1 MSAIAA
7 RSEADYESWRQGAIW
22 NAVVP
27 SRFPDAIA
35 RPASRDEV
43 AKLVRDAAA
52 RGRRIGVTSGGH
64 SWRGAGIRDG
74 GLLLALG
81 ALQQIEVLPEER
93 IAFAEPG
100 ATHKMLADAIVPH
113 GLGFPIGHCPT
124 VGLGGYLL
132 AGGFGW
138 NKRTWGP
145 AVWSVEGHDVVTVD
159 GDEIQ
164 ISPTEQPDLY
174 WAARGGGGGFPGVVT
189 RYRLRLKPL
198 PKIVAARV
206 VYPLACLPELLVW
219 AGGHDRLPPGIEI
232 SLIARRPVEPDPG
245 DLDSHGRAPLQVIVA
260 MTGFGETVDAAT
272 EIVTAAVRDA
282 PCCADVVTRSVEEEA
297 LSALEGPSGW
307 IHGLR
312 YQVDCVDVDDLETA
326 ARACEGALRTAPS
339 DLTRIVFA
347 GGFSP
352 GDPPDVAVAEHGRYS
367 VNVYAT
373 WADPSDDAANA
384 AWMATTMAELEPI
397 TTGYYIGESD
407 LSAGPDRARRSYTPA
422 AWERLN
428 AIRAEHDPQRRKFGF
443 LGEDEAA
450 G

>member
-1 MSAIAA
+1 MTSTTA
-7 RSEADYESWRQGAIW
+7 RHEAEYESKRQEAIW
-22 NAVVP
+22 NEVVP
-27 SRFPDAIA
+27 ARFPDAIA
-35 RPASRDEV
+35 NPSSRAEV
-43 AKLVRDAAA
+43 AELVRAAA
-52 RGRRIGVTSGGH
+52 QSGSRIGVKSGGH

-74 GLLLALG
+74 GLLLDLG
-81 ALQQIEVLPEER
+81 RLQHIEVLPEEG
-93 IAFAEPG
+93 IALAEPG
-100 ATHKMLADAIVPH
+100 ATHQMLADAIVPR

-145 AVWSVEGHDVVTVD
+145 ACWSVEGHDVVTVD
-159 GDEIQ
+159 GDEIE
-164 ISPTEQPDLY
+164 ISASQRPDLY

-198 PKIVAARV
+198 PKIVAGRV
-206 VYPLACLPELLVW
+206 VYPLACLPDLLVW
-219 AGGHDRLPPGIEI
+219 AGDHDRLPPGIEI
-232 SLIARRPVEPDPG
+232 SLIARRPVEPAPDELGP
-245 DLDSHGRAPLQVIVA
+245 DGRAPLQVIVA
-260 MTGFGETVDAAT
+260 TTGFGETVDAAT
-272 EIVTAAVRDA
+272 ELVTAAGRDA
-282 PCCADVVTRSVEEEA
+282 PWRSDVVASTLEEVA
-297 LSALEGPSGW
+297 MNALEGPSGW

-312 YQVDCVDVDDLETA
+312 YQVDCADVDDLETA
-326 ARACEGALRTAPS
+326 ARACERALRTAPS

-373 WADPSDDAANA
+373 WADPSDDEANA

-397 TTGYYIGESD
+397 TTGYYVGESD

-422 AWERLN
+422 AWERLS
-428 AIRAEHDPQRRKFGF
+428 AIRAEHDPERRKFGY
-443 LGEDEAA
+443 LDED
-450 G
+450 